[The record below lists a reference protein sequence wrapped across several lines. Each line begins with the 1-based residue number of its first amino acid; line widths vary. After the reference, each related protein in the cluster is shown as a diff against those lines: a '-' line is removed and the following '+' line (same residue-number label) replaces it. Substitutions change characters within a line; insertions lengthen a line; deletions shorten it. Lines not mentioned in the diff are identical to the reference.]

1 MPNNTI
7 IPTSVRI
14 AQYLLH
20 RYRDDRCSEIAA
32 ALVYMSLFAL
42 VPLLTVIYA
51 VAAAVP
57 AAKGL
62 QQQLEGFLQTHLL
75 PETTAG
81 VTQYLSSFTESAQN
95 LSGVGFAILLVT
107 AVLML
112 RNVERAFNIIWRTRG
127 NRAAVASF
135 LLYWAILSLTPI
147 LLASGLAASAY
158 LFAAANALIN
168 IESLGISTL
177 ILPLLP
183 TILGVVNLTLI
194 YMAVPNCPVPP
205 KHAVIGAIIATLAFA
220 IAKKVFALVMA
231 KTSYSLVY
239 GAFAAIPVLLL
250 WLYLTWNIVLFGG
263 IVVHSLSAYQN
274 ADQASRPL
282 LLKALDVLYVF
293 WRNQRTGEAISELAL
308 LNDKE
313 QIIGGLDGDSWR
325 HIRDT
330 LMDKGVVA
338 QNARGRYLLARDLS
352 TLSVD
357 QLRLWLSNSPTTLP
371 NTADLSGWR
380 AHVNTLLSDDAE
392 RHKKALAINLQSL
405 FLGDTSQS

>member
-168 IESLGISTL
+168 IETLGISTL

-293 WRNQRTGEAISELAL
+293 WLNQRTGEAISELAL

-330 LMDKGVVA
+330 LMDRGVVA

-352 TLSVD
+352 TLSLD

-371 NTADLSGWR
+371 NTAGLAGWR
-380 AHVNTLLSDDAE
+380 ARVNTLLSDDAE
-392 RHKKALAINLQSL
+392 QHKKALAINLQSL

>member
-168 IESLGISTL
+168 IETLGISTL

-293 WRNQRTGEAISELAL
+293 WLNQRTGEAISELAL

-330 LMDKGVVA
+330 LMDRGVVA

-352 TLSVD
+352 TLSLD

-371 NTADLSGWR
+371 NTAGLAGWR
-380 AHVNTLLSDDAE
+380 ARVNTLLSEDAE
-392 RHKKALAINLQSL
+392 QHKKALAINLQSL

>member
-293 WRNQRTGEAISELAL
+293 WLNQRTGEAISELAL

-330 LMDKGVVA
+330 LMDRGVVA

-352 TLSVD
+352 TLSLD

-371 NTADLSGWR
+371 NTAGLAGWR
-380 AHVNTLLSDDAE
+380 ARVNTLLSDDAE
-392 RHKKALAINLQSL
+392 QHKKALAINLQSL

>member
-1 MPNNTI
+1 MNENT
-7 IPTSVRI
+7 TAQTALRI
-14 AQYLLH
+14 AKYLLH

-62 QQQLEGFLQTHLL
+62 EQQLEGFLQTHLL
-75 PETTAG
+75 PDTTEG
-81 VTQYLSSFTESAQN
+81 VTQYLNSFTESAQN
-95 LSGVGFAILLVT
+95 LSGVGFAILVVT

-158 LFAAANALIN
+158 LFAITNALID
-168 IESLGISTL
+168 IESLGLGTL
-177 ILPLLP
+177 LLP
-183 TILGVVNLTLI
+183 ALPSVIGVVNLTLI

-205 KHAVIGAIIATLAFA
+205 KHALVGALVATLAFA
-220 IAKKVFALVMA
+220 LAKKLFALIMA

-239 GAFAAIPVLLL
+239 GAFAAIPILLL
-250 WLYLTWNIVLFGG
+250 WLYITWNIVLLGG
-263 IVVHSLSAYQN
+263 IVVHSLSAYQSVN
-274 ADQASRPL
+274 QASRPL
-282 LLKALDVLYVF
+282 LLKALDVLYLL
-293 WRNQRTGEAISELAL
+293 WLNQRTGEAISELDL
-308 LNDKE
+308 LSNKT
-313 QIIGGLDGDSWR
+313 QVIGGLDGDSWR

-330 LMDKGVVA
+330 LMDNGVVA
-338 QNARGRYLLARDLS
+338 TNARGRYLLARDLS
-352 TLSVD
+352 TLSLD
-357 QLRLWLSNSPTTLP
+357 QVRLWLSHSPAVIP
-371 NTADLSGWR
+371 NDNASSGWR
-380 AHVNTLLSDDAE
+380 ARANTLLLEDAE
-392 RHKKALAINLQSL
+392 RHKQTLAISLQTL
-405 FLGDTSQS
+405 FSEDSALS